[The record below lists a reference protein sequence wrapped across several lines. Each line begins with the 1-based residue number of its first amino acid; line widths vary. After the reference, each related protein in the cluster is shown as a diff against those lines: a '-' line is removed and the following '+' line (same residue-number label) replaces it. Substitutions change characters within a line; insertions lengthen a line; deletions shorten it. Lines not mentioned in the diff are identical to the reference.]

1 MERVL
6 VWVVVVVVVS
16 DLSLALSSH
25 FLSYLWQ
32 LTISSLLSSLFQT
45 SLALSYPQRLKQ
57 PLLSFWCSLAMEEK
71 VCIFFSP
78 GCGFGFVL
86 EMSKVHLA
94 ETHGLSTTIGDESC
108 QQRYHQWP
116 PIFLFYL
123 YYIFFC
129 LFIFLLV
136 WFFVGLD
143 LGRFRDWIFLC

>member
-25 FLSYLWQ
+25 FLSSLFFVSD
-32 LTISSLLSSLFQT
+32 LFSSLIPTAAETT
-45 SLALSYPQRLKQ
+45 SLKLLVFLSHGREGLY
-57 PLLSFWCSLAMEEK
+57 
-71 VCIFFSP
+71 FFFP

-108 QQRYHQWP
+108 QQRYH
-116 PIFLFYL
+116 
-123 YYIFFC
+123 
-129 LFIFLLV
+129 
-136 WFFVGLD
+136 
-143 LGRFRDWIFLC
+143 